1 MNRMR
6 AIVHTRYGG
15 PDVLRLEEVER
26 PVPAPDEVLVRVHAT
41 TVNRTDCG
49 FRSATP
55 WFARFFTGWRGPRHT
70 ILGSEF
76 AGEVVEAGAAVTE
89 FAVGDRVFGVNQRT
103 FAANAEY
110 MLNRERDAIT
120 TVPAGLTDEEAAAIP
135 DGFVLARTCLTST
148 GVGPRTKLLIYG
160 ASGSI
165 GSAAVQ
171 LAKHLGADVTAVCDT
186 LALDV
191 VRSLGADRVIDY
203 TQAPFLEPGVR
214 YDVIFDAVGKLSFR
228 RVRRSL
234 AADGVYATTDLGW
247 MWHQPLLS
255 IATRFVGRQRA
266 MLPLPTYRKE
276 HVLLAKQLV
285 EAGEYR
291 AVIDRRYPLEDT
303 LEATRYVESGRKIG
317 NVVITVERRDR

>member
-1 MNRMR
+1 MK

-15 PDVLRLEEVER
+15 PEVLSVQEVER

-55 WFARFFTGWRGPRHT
+55 WFARFFTGWRAPRNPV
-70 ILGSEF
+70 LGSEF
-76 AGEVVEAGAAVTE
+76 AGEVVEVGPDVTE

-103 FAANAEY
+103 FAANAEF
-110 MLNRERDAIT
+110 MRNRERDPIT
-120 TVPAGLTDEEAAAIP
+120 TMPPGLTYAEAAAVP
-135 DGFVLARTCLTST
+135 DGIVLGRTCLTAA
-148 GVGPRTKLLIYG
+148 GVGPGTRLLVYG

-186 LALDV
+186 AGLDV

-203 TQAPFLEPGVR
+203 TQEPFLEPGIR

-234 AADGVYATTDLGW
+234 TPDGVYATTDLGW
-247 MWHQPLLS
+247 LWHQPLMS
-255 IATRFVGRQRA
+255 IATRLVGRQRA
-266 MLPLPTYRKE
+266 MLPLPSYRKD
-276 HVLLAKQLV
+276 HVLFAKELL
-285 EAGEYR
+285 ESGAYR
-291 AVIDRRYPLEDT
+291 PVIDRRYALEDAV
-303 LEATRYVESGRKIG
+303 EATRYVETGRKIG
-317 NVVITVERRDR
+317 NVVLEVLPED